1 LGRITAKHKEK
12 MVPIKCASILNW
24 KKWRDAER
32 IILEAAVQTFSTFLS
47 RCDRFLIEAPDV
59 GPLRRLRIGHDGKG
73 ERAEWHLD
81 RVEVRVNTPESR
93 AQSGAAAAKAPVY
106 TFSCGRWLAKG
117 REDGAIERE
126 LLVGG
131 GSEAKVRAIEL
142 LAY

>member
-1 LGRITAKHKEK
+1 MERWKEDCIS
-12 MVPIKCASILNW
+12 VNADI
-24 KKWRDAER
+24 
-32 IILEAAVQTFSTFLS
+32 QTFSKFRS

-59 GPLRRLRIGHDGKG
+59 GSPRRLRIGHDGRG

-81 RVEVRVNTPESR
+81 RVEVRVNTPEGR
-93 AQSGAAAAKAPVY
+93 APSGAAATKAPVY

-131 GSEAKVRAIEL
+131 GNEAKVSDI
-142 LAY
+142 